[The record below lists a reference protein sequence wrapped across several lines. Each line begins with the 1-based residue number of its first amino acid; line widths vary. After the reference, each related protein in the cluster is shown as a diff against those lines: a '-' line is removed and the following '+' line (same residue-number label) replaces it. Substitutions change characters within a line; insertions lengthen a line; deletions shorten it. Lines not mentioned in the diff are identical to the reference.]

1 MRPQFFPWLFD
12 DVSAWEKSLAD
23 PRYSYDLP
31 LDNFMAIY
39 QVERKP
45 PYGENSME
53 FAMPAFPASTMPTP
67 AASFPMPAAA
77 SPFVAMPIAMAPAT
91 PEPAKVESK
100 HEEGILSQ
108 DEIDALLS
116 GL

>member
-12 DVSAWEKSLAD
+12 DQNAWEKSLAD
-23 PRYSYDLP
+23 PRFSYDLP
-31 LDNFMAIY
+31 IDNFMAIY

-45 PYGENSME
+45 PNGENSME
-53 FAMPAFPASTMPTP
+53 MAMPAFSPMPVNAAP
-67 AASFPMPAAA
+67 LPVHAAS
-77 SPFVAMPIAMAPAT
+77 SPFTAMPIAMASAP
-91 PEPAKVESK
+91 PEPVKEESK

>member
-12 DVSAWEKSLAD
+12 DLNAWEKSLAD
-23 PRYSYDLP
+23 PRFSYELP
-31 LDNFMAIY
+31 IDNFMAIY
-39 QVERKP
+39 QLERKP
-45 PYGENSME
+45 PYGENSLEMATPM
-53 FAMPAFPASTMPTP
+53 FPTP
-67 AASFPMPAAA
+67 TAVPAAPLPMPAAA
-77 SPFVAMPIAMAPAT
+77 SPFAAMPIAMPSTVSAPVKE
-91 PEPAKVESK
+91 EPK

>member
-12 DVSAWEKSLAD
+12 DQNAWEKSLAD
-23 PRYSYDLP
+23 PRFSYDLP
-31 LDNFMAIY
+31 IDSFMAIY
-39 QVERKP
+39 QIDRKP
-45 PYGENSME
+45 PYGENSLEM
-53 FAMPAFPASTMPTP
+53 AMPAFS
-67 AASFPMPAAA
+67 PMPVTAAPLPIHTAA
-77 SPFVAMPIAMAPAT
+77 SPFPAMPAMAPA
-91 PEPAKVESK
+91 PEPVKEESK